1 MKKIS
6 VNSLCR
12 VSLIAALYFCI
23 SLVFAPISFGNIQM
37 RIAEALTILPAVSP
51 LGILGVTIG
60 CALANLY
67 GAFTGANILGI
78 MDVLFGTLATL
89 IAALLTRGLRNVTFK
104 GLPIAATIP
113 PIIINAVVV
122 GAELA
127 FVIGSTGKIALS
139 LFFVCAFEVAVG
151 QFLSCTLLGLILFKA
166 LKKGGIEI

>member
-6 VNSLCR
+6 TNALCR

-37 RIAEALTILPAVSP
+37 RIAEALTILPALSP
-51 LGILGVTIG
+51 LGVLGVTIG

-89 IAALLTRGLRNVTFK
+89 VAAILTRMLRKITFK
-104 GLPIAATIP
+104 GLPIVSTLP
-113 PIIINAVVV
+113 PIIVNAIVV

-127 FVIGSTGKIALS
+127 FVIGGTGKIAFS
-139 LFFVCAFEVAVG
+139 LFFVCAIEVAAG
-151 QFLSCTLLGLILFKA
+151 QLLSCTVLGLILFKA
-166 LKKGGIEI
+166 LKKGNIEI